1 MSGSQ
6 VRVAVVGTGEAGRGW
21 ATLCVAYGWPV
32 TIYDNDSAAMHAAR
46 EDIAERAHGLPTLIG
61 LDAEMVEAGVNGL
74 REGRSLLQA
83 CGEAEW
89 VIEAIHEDL
98 IAKQK
103 LFEGLESA
111 APRARVAT
119 SSSATLT
126 PQDVA
131 ARCRR
136 RDRIL
141 VAHPQQ
147 PTELIPL
154 VEVLAAPE
162 TDGLVVEL
170 LKGWLRALGHLPVTL
185 KKPIPGNIGGRMA
198 AAVWREAVQLVLDGV
213 IDVDDLDRAISVGPG
228 LAWAAGGPHLSY
240 HLAAG
245 ARGTGGYVQLMLQR
259 FAPVWKELATWDH
272 IEPKDQQ
279 RLISAIERAYESETE
294 AIRQARDRRLAAMLH
309 AMEGARRG

>member
-1 MSGSQ
+1 MAGSQ
-6 VRVAVVGTGEAGRGW
+6 VRVAVVGAGEAGRGW
-21 ATLCVAYGWPV
+21 ATLCVAHGWPV
-32 TIYDNDSAAMHAAR
+32 TIYDNDTSAVHAAR
-46 EDIAERAHGLPTLIG
+46 AEIAERAQGLPTLIG
-61 LDAEMVEAGVNGL
+61 LDAETVETGVNTL
-74 REGRSLLQA
+74 AEGRSLLHA

-111 APRARVAT
+111 APRARVV
-119 SSSATLT
+119 SSSSGTFT

-154 VEVLAAPE
+154 VEILAAPE
-162 TDGLVVEL
+162 TDGLVLEL
-170 LKGWLRALGHLPVTL
+170 AKGWLRALGHIPVTL
-185 KKPIPGNIGGRMA
+185 KKSVPGNIGGRMA
-198 AAVWREAVQLVLDGV
+198 AAVWREAVQLILDGV
-213 IDVDDLDRAISVGPG
+213 IDVDDLDRAVSVGPG
-228 LAWAAGGPHLSY
+228 LAWAAAGPHLSH

-245 ARGTGGYVQLMLQR
+245 RRGTSGHVQLMFNR
-259 FAPVWKELATWDH
+259 FEPVWKELATWDH

-279 RLISAIERAYESETE
+279 RLISAIEKAYQAQTE
-294 AIRQARDRRLAAMLH
+294 VIRKARDRRLAAMLH
-309 AMEGARRG
+309 ALEMSRKG